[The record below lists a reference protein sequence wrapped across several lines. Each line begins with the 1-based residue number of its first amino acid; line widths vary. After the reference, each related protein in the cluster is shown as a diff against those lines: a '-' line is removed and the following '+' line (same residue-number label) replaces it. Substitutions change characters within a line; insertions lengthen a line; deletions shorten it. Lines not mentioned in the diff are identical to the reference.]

1 MKIAN
6 SLNSNCRHC
15 RYFNPEG
22 RRGGTCQKLGVPV
35 NSNWQACVLACPPF
49 SPTWKTLEEIVHLE
63 TSLSAS
69 CNTRSKV
76 DPIPDIELS
85 ATKATSS

>member
-1 MKIAN
+1 MKKEN
-6 SLNSNCRHC
+6 FLNSTCRHC

-35 NSNWQACVLACPPF
+35 NSNWQACVLACSPF

-63 TSLSAS
+63 TAFSVNYTS
-69 CNTRSKV
+69 TPKV
-76 DPIPDIELS
+76 DPTPKVELS
-85 ATKATSS
+85 SAK

>member
-1 MKIAN
+1 MKTTD

-35 NSNWQACVLACPPF
+35 NSSWHACVLACPPF
-49 SPTWKTLEEIVHLE
+49 SPSWKTLEEIVHLE
-63 TSLSAS
+63 TSFSVSYSSA
-69 CNTRSKV
+69 SKV
-76 DPIPDIELS
+76 DPTPTMELS
-85 ATKATSS
+85 TTRAAS